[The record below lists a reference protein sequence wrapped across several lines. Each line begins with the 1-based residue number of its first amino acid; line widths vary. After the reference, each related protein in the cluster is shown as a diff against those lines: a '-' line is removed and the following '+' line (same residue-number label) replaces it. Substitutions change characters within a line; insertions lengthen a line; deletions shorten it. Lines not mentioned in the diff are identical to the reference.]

1 MSVISALSPS
11 SAFDVRVANGY
22 QRARRLSVMLRL
34 RDRAAPSFLCFNYQS
49 ASVFLICYI
58 KGVHGDPKIKRP
70 GLAHESCERDG
81 QRKVGLGFLC
91 LSIQRPPVS
100 KLQSNQGRLRSRF
113 IWIINPSSPHAI
125 SCERCQVHDSFCG
138 EEDEDNERIM
148 HVLTGG
154 ETIGSVTLLVAPKHM
169 FDRNTR
175 DIRERKPSNC

>member
-100 KLQSNQGRLRSRF
+100 KLQSNQGRLS
-113 IWIINPSSPHAI
+113 A
-125 SCERCQVHDSFCG
+125 ERRKAKPYKEGTGLEHHPRVGTSQ
-138 EEDEDNERIM
+138 EED
-148 HVLTGG
+148 
-154 ETIGSVTLLVAPKHM
+154 
-169 FDRNTR
+169 
-175 DIRERKPSNC
+175 